1 MWISPEFK
9 IYLVREFLRL
19 KDEENDSLKL
29 DWKTSSFQRFR
40 ISAFTPIPGKSR
52 PSNLHSTLQIPSLWE
67 MDHPAS

>member
-29 DWKTSSFQRFR
+29 D
-40 ISAFTPIPGKSR
+40 
-52 PSNLHSTLQIPSLWE
+52 
-67 MDHPAS
+67 